1 MNIGSMKKGIIVLLI
16 AVLAV
21 GFAFADVTKF
31 EGSAQVDYV
40 VGLNKGDEFG
50 FKNSTKTT
58 FKFTFEFAS
67 DGVDKA
73 EHTTDVWAEIAAE
86 ARVGY
91 KNVQAAAD
99 GKGITYEGKVTKANI
114 HIKDLTINILGPHAA
129 YNYAASFRV
138 DANNDPV
145 FDWANN
151 GKFDYKVGGVELL
164 YAGYSLSIAQYKT
177 NAAATKAKDASLG
190 AIEYMSK
197 KAWDAATQANYVLV
211 ADGGDNGVYVA
222 KKAAGTSAKPAGE
235 TLTLFIGAET
245 KKFEFNEEMSFQAA
259 ANGLLVGTR
268 NVGDDEYTFAKK
280 AGVAAKFNYK
290 AEKVNAG
297 AAIDVDYGAK
307 TLSLEALATGGYDF
321 VSGGVYFGFIKAEDE
336 DPEKVLEAY
345 VKAAIPAGDY
355 TINVYAEA
363 DRLLWNKKPEDA
375 VNHFNAGWAGFTVK
389 ADTTIDK
396 LTVGVYGNWNQNID
410 TLGDAIPLY
419 GMNVGADVTYKAE
432 KFTAKAGVA
441 LNFTD
446 VLDGTDVK
454 VTPYAIKPYASISTT
469 SIVENCTLS
478 LVWSDAKITLK
489 EEFEDPFE
497 KSNGKITATAKIA
510 F

>member
-1 MNIGSMKKGIIVLLI
+1 MI

-40 VGLNKGDEFG
+40 VGLDEGAEFG

-91 KNVQAAAD
+91 KDVQAAAD

-129 YNYAASFRV
+129 YNYASSFRV
-138 DANNDPV
+138 DANKDPV

-151 GKFDYKVGGVELL
+151 DKFDYKVGGVELL
-164 YAGYSLSIAQYKT
+164 YAGYSLSIAQYKS
-177 NAAATKAKDASLG
+177 NAAAAKAKAASLG
-190 AIEYMSK
+190 DPEVYTAA
-197 KAWDAATQANYVLV
+197 AWAAKTGKDKYSVL
-211 ADGGDNGVYVA
+211 ATSAEGDVIVA
-222 KKAAGTSAKPAGE
+222 KKVDATPAKAAGE

-268 NVGDDEYTFAKK
+268 NVGDDEYSFSKK

-297 AAIDVDYGAK
+297 AAIDVDYSAK
-307 TLSLEALATGGYDF
+307 TLSLEALVTGGYDF

-363 DRLLWNKKPEDA
+363 DRLLLNEKPEDA
-375 VNHFNAGWAGFTVK
+375 DWHFDEEWAGFTVK

-396 LTVGVYGNWNQNID
+396 LTVGVYGNWNQTID
-410 TLGDAIPLY
+410 AIGDALLVA
-419 GMNVGADVTYKAE
+419 GMNFGADLTYKAE
-432 KFTAKAGVA
+432 KFTAKAGAAV
-441 LNFTD
+441 NFTD
-446 VLDGTDVK
+446 LPDDEFNPVITAYGLL
-454 VTPYAIKPYASISTT
+454 PYASISTT

-478 LVWSDAKITLK
+478 LGWSDARIIFNEDY
-489 EEFEDPFE
+489 EELFE